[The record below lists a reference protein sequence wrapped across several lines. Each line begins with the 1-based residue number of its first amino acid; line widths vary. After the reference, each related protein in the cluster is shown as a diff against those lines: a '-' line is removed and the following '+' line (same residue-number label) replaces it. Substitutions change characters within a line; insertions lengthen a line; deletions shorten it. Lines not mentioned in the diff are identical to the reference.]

1 MIVYRWENK
10 KRNQINKRMLHYE
23 NNLMIILFYMWL
35 LRISNKILL
44 GFYFFVKGLQNKI
57 NYYKLNS
64 DN

>member
-35 LRISNKILL
+35 LNVSNKILL
-44 GFYFFVKGLQNKI
+44 DFYFLKNEL
-57 NYYKLNS
+57 
-64 DN
+64 